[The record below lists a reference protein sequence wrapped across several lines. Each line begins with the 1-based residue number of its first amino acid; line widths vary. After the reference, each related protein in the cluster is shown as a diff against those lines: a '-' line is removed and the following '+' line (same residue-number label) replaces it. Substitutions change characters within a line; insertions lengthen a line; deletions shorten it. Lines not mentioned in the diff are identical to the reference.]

1 MSRYFSDPII
11 QGTRFGTTNSIER
24 IKSAYR
30 QGSITTKKMVLTN
43 PHRLD
48 TIAGAVLGDSS
59 LWWTIA
65 ALSGIGWGLQVP
77 PGTRLIVPTNI
88 SDLEGFI

>member
-1 MSRYFSDPII
+1 MSRYLSDPIV
-11 QGTRFGTTNSIER
+11 QGVRFGTTDSIQR
-24 IKSAYR
+24 IRSAHR
-30 QGSITTKKMVLTN
+30 LGSITTKRMVLTN

-48 TIAGAVLGDSS
+48 TIAGAMLGDSS

-77 PGTRLIVPTNI
+77 PGTRLIVPTNVNE
-88 SDLEGFI
+88 LEGFI

>member
-1 MSRYFSDPII
+1 MSRYINDSVI
-11 QGTRFGTTNSIER
+11 QGARFGTTESIER
-24 IKSAYR
+24 IRTAYR
-30 QGSITTKKMVLTN
+30 QGSIRTRKMILTN

-48 TIAGAVLGDSS
+48 TIAGSILGESS

>member
-1 MSRYFSDPII
+1 MSRYIRDDMI
-11 QGTRFGTTNSIER
+11 GNLRFGTTNSIER
-24 IKSAYR
+24 IRRAHKNGAISTR
-30 QGSITTKKMVLTN
+30 RMVLKSGQ
-43 PHRLD
+43 RLD

-77 PGTRLIVPTNI
+77 PGTRLIVPVTAAEVE
-88 SDLEGFI
+88 DFV